1 MYKPVEVCWSAFRI
15 GQKEGPYMTLNQL
28 ECFSVLAQR
37 LSFTQAADELFM
49 TQSALSRTIATLE
62 QELKVQLFHRNSRC
76 VSLTPA
82 GVAFLRE
89 CPAILDSY
97 RRSLEAA
104 RLAQQG
110 YEGQITMGILRDDF
124 EPIVIDIY
132 RAMKA
137 KYPGIC
143 LSLREYSHS
152 DLFRQ
157 FVAGRLDVIL
167 NFGFDHSHSLDCL
180 RGQCDKLCLRRNQQC
195 AIVPADLPLAKK
207 PHVRMEE
214 LRDMDFVIMSRT
226 SSWPGHDF
234 LQKVAA
240 DAGFVPN
247 IVAEASHVPALL
259 TMVACGIG
267 VSTLTSD
274 LEHLAQGRVAFL
286 PLIGVP
292 LSPIELI
299 WQKDLANPSMPLL
312 LDVVQKEVLP
322 LLEQK

>member
-1 MYKPVEVCWSAFRI
+1 
-15 GQKEGPYMTLNQL
+15 MTTNQL
-28 ECFSVLAQR
+28 ECFLALAHQ
-37 LSFTQAADELFM
+37 LNYTQAANDLFM
-49 TQSALSRTIATLE
+49 TQSALSRTISTLE
-62 QELKVQLFHRNSRC
+62 QELKVQLFYRNSRS

-82 GVAFLRE
+82 GAAFQRE
-89 CPAILDSY
+89 CPAILDGY
-97 RRSLEAA
+97 RHSLEAA

-110 YEGQITMGILRDDF
+110 YQGQIAMGILRDDF

-157 FVAGRLDVIL
+157 FLAGRLDVIL
-167 NFGFDHSHSLDCL
+167 NFGFDQFNGLDRL
-180 RGQCDKLCLRRNQQC
+180 RGQCETLCLRRDQQC
-195 AIVPADLPLAKK
+195 AIVAAGLPLAKE
-207 PHVRMEE
+207 PHVRMED
-214 LRDMDFVIMSRT
+214 LRDMDFVIMDRT
-226 SSWPGHDF
+226 SSQPGHDF
-234 LQKVAA
+234 LRKVAA

-247 IVAEASHVPALL
+247 VVAEASHVPSLL

-274 LEHLAQGRVAFL
+274 LEHLAQGRVAFV

-292 LSPIELI
+292 LSPYELI
-299 WQKDLANPSMPLL
+299 WRKDAANPSLPFL
-312 LDVVQKEVLP
+312 LDAVRKEVLP
-322 LLEQK
+322 LLEQR